1 MFRNRVVFVRFSF
14 RRDGN
19 QVVTG
24 KFLLDRTIYSEND
37 FENQRTMIARY
48 NNTATR
54 AAAPSPLPPSACT
67 VLSSSSSSTTAMETP
82 VSPFTT
88 TSDVLRQLNAALEG
102 LGIGAGDE
110 EKKAS
115 SRNDGDDNSE
125 NDVDNDDAASVD
137 RTRISPPATNKK
149 PGFELQRKFEDG
161 SARRATEAE
170 RKANDF
176 ENKLQQVARH
186 LSSLPDRRAR
196 WQFIDGQIE
205 YGNRLYSNRQFEE
218 AMDVYLTCLAGVDL
232 DRRTDS
238 SSKSVVLLVRI
249 LHNLAL
255 AALQLGWYG
264 KCLRF
269 ASMGIEALRLAEG
282 TGKAAGTREDGGIG
296 RGTST
301 DAGNDCS
308 NDDDNNDDSN
318 DATIV
323 VDELDVARGESQDM
337 SSSVGENDEV
347 QAARRA
353 YAAKLFHV
361 RAKAGRLKGHYRDA
375 QKDLAE
381 ASRWIR
387 DKCSGAGGN
396 DSTARDAQRA
406 AVRKEQRLLQ
416 HAMQQGRT
424 NRLRQ
429 QSAMQQILA
438 TTNTTATTTTASSF
452 SDDASRTTAVASL
465 YDDVMDDDEGRSAPG
480 TGSKRRR
487 YSRLRAPSYYA
498 GTLRGGART
507 DDRPKS
513 APQRQ
518 GGGGGKGGCCQRVVA
533 AVKSWLDHQV
543 GVFESRAN
551 KDC

>member
-1 MFRNRVVFVRFSF
+1 
-14 RRDGN
+14 
-19 QVVTG
+19 
-24 KFLLDRTIYSEND
+24 
-37 FENQRTMIARY
+37 
-48 NNTATR
+48 
-54 AAAPSPLPPSACT
+54 
-67 VLSSSSSSTTAMETP
+67 METP

-102 LGIGAGDE
+102 LGIGAGK
-110 EKKAS
+110 EKDS
-115 SRNDGDDNSE
+115 NRNSE

-137 RTRISPPATNKK
+137 RTRISPPATNKE

-161 SARRATEAE
+161 STRRATDAE
-170 RKANDF
+170 RKSQDF
-176 ENKLQQVARH
+176 ENKLQQTARH
-186 LSSLPDRRAR
+186 LSSLPDRRSR

-205 YGNRLYSNRQFEE
+205 YGNRLYSNRQHEE

-232 DRRTDS
+232 DRRTDG

-255 AALQLGWYG
+255 AALQLGWHG

-269 ASMGIEALRLAEG
+269 ASMGIEALRLAGEG
-282 TGKAAGTREDGGIG
+282 TGAAAGEGSGIG
-296 RGTST
+296 MGVST
-301 DAGNDCS
+301 DDGNNDDG
-308 NDDDNNDDSN
+308 NDDDNNNDAAIDVDKVDVTSGERKFMPSSN
-318 DATIV
+318 DA
-323 VDELDVARGESQDM
+323 DVGD
-337 SSSVGENDEV
+337 DEV
-347 QAARRA
+347 LAARRA

-381 ASRWIR
+381 AYRWISE
-387 DKCSGAGGN
+387 KCSGAGGN

-438 TTNTTATTTTASSF
+438 TKKTTPTKTTTSSF
-452 SDDASRTTAVASL
+452 SDDASRTTVVASL
-465 YDDVMDDDEGRSAPG
+465 YDDVMDDDEDRCEPG
-480 TGSKRRR
+480 AGSKRRR

-498 GTLRGGART
+498 STLRGGART

-513 APQRQ
+513 TPQRQ

-533 AVKSWLDHQV
+533 AVTSWLDQV
-543 GVFESRAN
+543 GVFESGVN